1 MNVNAIMD
9 LSAIIPVFM
18 NYASIVLGV
27 MFLLVFTVNII
38 VEVVKRLV
46 PKTPTDLVVFIVSI
60 LVTVL
65 ALYIVATIM
74 EITVMWHYAV
84 GAVVLGIFV
93 AYAAMFG
100 FDKFK
105 ELYNR
110 LKEINGN

>member
-9 LSAIIPVFM
+9 LSAIVPALM
-18 NYASIVLGV
+18 NYGSY
-27 MFLLVFTVNII
+27 FLLALYVLVVTVNII
-38 VEVVKRLV
+38 VEVVKRLI
-46 PKTPTDLVVFIVSI
+46 PIPTDIVVFIVSI
-60 LVTVL
+60 AITVL

-74 EITVMWHYAV
+74 EITVMWYYAV

-105 ELYNR
+105 ELYDR
-110 LKEINGN
+110 LKEINSK

>member
-9 LSAIIPVFM
+9 LNAIVPALM
-18 NYASIVLGV
+18 NYASIVLGI

-74 EITVMWHYAV
+74 EITVMWYYAV

-105 ELYNR
+105 ELYDR
-110 LKEINGN
+110 LKEINSK

>member
-9 LSAIIPVFM
+9 LSAIVPVLM

-74 EITVMWHYAV
+74 EITVMWYYAV
-84 GAVVLGIFV
+84 GAVVLGVFV

-105 ELYNR
+105 ELYDR
-110 LKEINGN
+110 LKEINSK